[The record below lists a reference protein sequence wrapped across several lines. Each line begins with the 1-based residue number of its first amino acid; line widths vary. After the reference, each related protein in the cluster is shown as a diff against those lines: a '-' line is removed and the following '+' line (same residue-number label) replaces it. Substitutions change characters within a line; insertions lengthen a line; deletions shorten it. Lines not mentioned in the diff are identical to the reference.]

1 MPQTG
6 SDSVIGNL
14 LARRHKLSAARQKL
28 GLEAPQR
35 AGIQGNLRPAG
46 VPARTPTQPGAAPA
60 RAAQPAAKPAARPAA
75 PSQPA
80 AAPQPAGAPEEMK
93 GRMLTRATEFLG
105 MVQHARRRQSLPD
118 RAVPGRSRQL
128 LSGGV

>member
-1 MPQTG
+1 MAQTG
-6 SDSVIGNL
+6 SDSVLGNL

-28 GLEAPQR
+28 GLEAPQQ

-46 VPARTPTQPGAAPA
+46 VPARTPTQPGTPA
-60 RAAQPAAKPAARPAA
+60 KPAAKPAAQPAARPAE
-75 PSQPA
+75 
-80 AAPQPAGAPEEMK
+80 AAPQPAGAPEETK
-93 GRMLTRATEFLG
+93 ERMLARATEFLG
-105 MVQHARRRQSLPD
+105 MVQHARRPQSLPD